1 MRRILFG
8 IGIILFIGIL
18 VLRCDIPMTKYSV
31 VGIYAN
37 TNYGNEPCCVETPH
51 KADTLNLKSDGTFS
65 SEFYGEGTYDVN
77 YGILNSEIELHYEYE
92 MGKAGYYTY
101 FSNKIFE
108 KPKIILNYDLNHYYE
123 KVE

>member
-1 MRRILFG
+1 
-8 IGIILFIGIL
+8 
-18 VLRCDIPMTKYSV
+18 MTKNSV
-31 VGIYAN
+31 VGIYGN
-37 TNYGNEPCCVETPH
+37 TNYGNEPCCVESPH

-101 FSNKIFE
+101 FSNKVFE
-108 KPKIILNYDLNHYYE
+108 QPKIILNYDLNHYYE

>member
-1 MRRILFG
+1 MKRTIFG
-8 IGIILFIGIL
+8 IGIILIIGFL
-18 VLRCDIPMTKYSV
+18 VLLCNIPMTKNSV

-65 SEFYGEGTYDVN
+65 SEFYGEGNYNVN
-77 YGILNSEIELHYEYE
+77 YGILNSEIELHYDYE